1 MRQRSKLPL
10 GQVQT
15 GPGRAN
21 LPDIPTFAP

>member
-15 GPGRAN
+15 GSGRAN